1 MKKYERL
8 WVENITDIVC
18 NNSSS
23 FLWVLGGSIVVLWM
37 NIVSA
42 TQLPIV
48 AEYFYIK
55 LTVSYL
61 PSLYP
66 SLNLFFHIL
75 AWPLISAAFLP
86 RNIYWYTYQVWQLTA
101 NINFDAPKLKTLS
114 FNFKLYFRFIPFI
127 LYHYLHL
134 EWQASYDTAHIVTNR
149 PRLTYRTD

>member
-66 SLNLFFHIL
+66 SLN
-75 AWPLISAAFLP
+75 
-86 RNIYWYTYQVWQLTA
+86 
-101 NINFDAPKLKTLS
+101 
-114 FNFKLYFRFIPFI
+114 
-127 LYHYLHL
+127 
-134 EWQASYDTAHIVTNR
+134 
-149 PRLTYRTD
+149 